1 MLRALTFALA
11 MLAAATPSS
20 ANVLVFDDLS
30 GFYEFDKKS
39 LTVLQDLD
47 DAAKSAL
54 TPNSTLT
61 SDCLNNLF
69 QNLELTKSG
78 VAVVEALASLD
89 INMVN
94 AADEQA
100 VLNELADRLRSF
112 LGIFAIQRQAI
123 NRTMGQQACRA
134 GVVAVK
140 AQEILQ
146 LYTKLGS
153 VVQAINS
160 KVRFKA
166 RTPR

>member
-11 MLAAATPSS
+11 MLAAATPSR
-20 ANVLVFDDLS
+20 ANVLVLDDLS
-30 GFYEFDKKS
+30 GFYEFDEKS
-39 LTVLQDLD
+39 LTVLQDL
-47 DAAKSAL
+47 AEAEKSAL
-54 TPNSTLT
+54 APGSTQT
-61 SDCLNNLF
+61 WDCLYNLY
-69 QNLELTKSG
+69 QSLELVKSD

-89 INMVN
+89 TDMVN

-100 VLNELADRLRSF
+100 VLNELADRLKTF
-112 LGIFAIQRQAI
+112 LGTFALQRKAI
-123 NRTMGQQACRA
+123 NGTMGQQGCRA

>member
-89 INMVN
+89 INMASDPSWESSLFSGKPLIEQWVSRR
-94 AADEQA
+94 AA
-100 VLNELADRLRSF
+100 LAWSR
-112 LGIFAIQRQAI
+112 
-123 NRTMGQQACRA
+123 
-134 GVVAVK
+134 
-140 AQEILQ
+140 
-146 LYTKLGS
+146 
-153 VVQAINS
+153 
-160 KVRFKA
+160 
-166 RTPR
+166 